1 MRSADMAVVSASAA
15 LAEEVAVL
23 DNTAVSVVAL
33 AALVVMSVLAVP
45 GADIADI
52 GYIAAYIDFVAP
64 IFS

>member
-1 MRSADMAVVSASAA
+1 MAVVSASTA

-23 DNTAVSVVAL
+23 DNTAVSVVVL
-33 AALVVMSVLAVP
+33 AALVVVSVLAVP

-52 GYIAAYIDFVAP
+52 GYIAAYIDSVAP

>member
-1 MRSADMAVVSASAA
+1 MAVVSASAA
-15 LAEEVAVL
+15 LAEEVAVF

-52 GYIAAYIDFVAP
+52 ADIGYIAAYIDSVAP

>member
-15 LAEEVAVL
+15 LAEEVAVF
-23 DNTAVSVVAL
+23 DNTAVSVV
-33 AALVVMSVLAVP
+33 ALVVMSVLAVP

-52 GYIAAYIDFVAP
+52 GYIAAYIDSVAP